1 MTKSVGHGTS
11 FDKKHDS
18 LDDGSFYRYIL
29 THSLRG
35 NRYLL
40 LLFAV
45 MNLLLLTPDLL
56 MIKGTGVRILIL
68 FLRII
73 YSGSLILFIYIIRKF
88 KYFETY
94 SLLLSA
100 LEISGVA
107 IFLFVL
113 SNYPDPNFY
122 IQSMGM
128 MIILI
133 GIFLFPNKWQN
144 MLMVSLVSAV
154 AFLVLS
160 YNIIDGISWN
170 HFMAGTFYV
179 STTLLLCALGARS
192 TESYRIREY
201 QSLVDLKMISTTD
214 SLTKACNRYQL
225 EQEAKK
231 WMTKCRSK
239 NKPLSLTF
247 IDVDNLK
254 MINDI
259 HGHLIG
265 DQVLIEIVT
274 RMRKFLREKDVISRW
289 GGDEFVV
296 LMPEADLQTALH
308 LVEKIRSSITG
319 EIFPGGVTTSCSF
332 GIAEMDRDSTFPSLL
347 FAADQLMYDG
357 KKKGKNRIETR

>member
-1 MTKSVGHGTS
+1 MTRAEGRRTS

-29 THSLRG
+29 SHSLRG

-45 MNLLLLTPDLL
+45 MNLFLLVPDLL
-56 MIKGTGVRILIL
+56 LIKSIGTRVLI
-68 FLRII
+68 FFIRVI

-100 LEISGVA
+100 IELTGVA
-107 IFLFVL
+107 IFLFVF
-113 SNYPDPNFY
+113 SSYPDPNFY

-133 GIFLFPNKWQN
+133 GIFLFPNKWLN
-144 MLMVSLVSAV
+144 MLLVSVVSAS
-154 AFLVLS
+154 AFFILS
-160 YNIIDGISWN
+160 FNIIEEISPN
-170 HFMAGTFYV
+170 HLLAGTFYV
-179 STTLLLCALGARS
+179 TTALLLCALGAKS
-192 TESYRIREY
+192 TESYRVREY
-201 QSLVDLKMISTTD
+201 NSLLDLKTISTTD

-225 EQEAKK
+225 EQESKK
-231 WMTKCRSK
+231 WMIKCRSK
-239 NKPLSLTF
+239 NKPLSLAF

-254 MINDI
+254 TINDI

-274 RMRKFLREKDVISRW
+274 RMRKHLREKDIISRW

-296 LMPEADLQTALH
+296 LMPEADLQTSLQ
-308 LVEKIRSSITG
+308 LIEKIRASITG
-319 EIFPGGVTTSCSF
+319 DIFPGGVSTSCSF
-332 GIAEMDRDSTFPSLL
+332 GIAEMEKDSTFPSLL

>member
-1 MTKSVGHGTS
+1 MVTSTGTRVLI
-11 FDKKHDS
+11 F
-18 LDDGSFYRYIL
+18 LI
-29 THSLRG
+29 
-35 NRYLL
+35 
-40 LLFAV
+40 
-45 MNLLLLTPDLL
+45 
-56 MIKGTGVRILIL
+56 RIV
-68 FLRII
+68 
-73 YSGSLILFIYIIRKF
+73 YSASLILFIYIIRIF

-100 LEISGVA
+100 MELTGVA

-113 SNYPDPNFY
+113 SSYPAPDFY

-128 MIILI
+128 MVILI
-133 GIFLFPNKWQN
+133 GIFHFPSKWLN
-144 MLMVSLVSAV
+144 MLMVSVVSAA
-154 AFLVLS
+154 AFFILS
-160 YNIIDGISWN
+160 FNIIEGISLN

-179 STTLLLCALGARS
+179 TTTLLLCALGAKS

-201 QSLVDLKMISTTD
+201 NSLLDLKTISTTD

-225 EQEAKK
+225 EQESKK
-231 WMTKCRSK
+231 WMIKCRAK
-239 NKPLSLTF
+239 NKPLSLAF

-254 MINDI
+254 TINDI

-274 RMRKFLREKDVISRW
+274 RMRKHLREKDIISRW

-296 LMPEADLQTALH
+296 LLPEADLPTALH
-308 LVEKIRSSITG
+308 IIEKIRSAITG
-319 EIFPGGVTTSCSF
+319 DIFPGGVTTSCSF
-332 GIAEMDRDSTFPSLL
+332 GIAEMERDSTFPSLL